1 MSLALRRV
9 RKATII
15 RKEADMAA
23 YVYAQT
29 DPAIVSTAF
38 PKAWLEKASECFW
51 GSLCLLLFMVLGPFS
66 APIVLGYIFFGKI
79 HEQGSAEPDP
89 VSGNQRI

>member
-1 MSLALRRV
+1 M
-9 RKATII
+9 ATTF

-23 YVYAQT
+23 YVQAQT
-29 DPAIVSTAF
+29 DPTIASPAI
-38 PKAWLEKASECFW
+38 PKAWLENASECFW

-79 HEQGSAEPDP
+79 HDQEAAEPDP
-89 VSGNQRI
+89 VSGN